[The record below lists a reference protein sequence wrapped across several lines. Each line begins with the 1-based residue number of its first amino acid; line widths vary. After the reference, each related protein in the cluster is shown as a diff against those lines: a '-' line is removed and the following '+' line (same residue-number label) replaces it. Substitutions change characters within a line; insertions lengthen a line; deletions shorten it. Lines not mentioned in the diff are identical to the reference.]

1 MNKPAMTKIHIP
13 FIVIALS
20 ALALIGC
27 TDKRLPQWD
36 AVAADN
42 ASFDQVWD
50 ACLASLEDRSF
61 QVDRRDRRF
70 GLIVSEPVVGKQFFE
85 FWRNDTADSDELL
98 NSSLHTIRRVVT
110 IRIAKQGPM
119 QFQVNVEAHAQRVS
133 LPGDQLDNA
142 AEAFELLSRQGVP
155 TSPTRSDYLR
165 PRPEPIW
172 VDIGRERA
180 LEQAIMRDI
189 VRRLES

>member
-1 MNKPAMTKIHIP
+1 MTKKYLP
-13 FIVIALS
+13 LTLFALTG
-20 ALALIGC
+20 LVLVGC
-27 TDKRLPQWD
+27 ADKPQPQWD
-36 AVAADN
+36 ALTAAN

-50 ACLASLEDRSF
+50 ACQDSLERRGF
-61 QVDRRDRRF
+61 EIDRRDRRF
-70 GLIVSEPVVGKQFFE
+70 GLIVTKPTLGKQFFE
-85 FWRNDTADSDELL
+85 FWRNDTADSAELL

-119 QFQVNVEAHAQRVS
+119 QFQVNVEAHAQRAS
-133 LPGDQLDNA
+133 IPADQLDNS

-155 TSPTRSDYLR
+155 TSPTRSDYIR

-172 VDIGRERA
+172 VDIGREQA

-189 VRRLES
+189 VRRLKS